1 MPLPFRVGVYLSDD
15 SLISI
20 ADDLMGSCEF
30 TGLAPGALESE
41 QGNVCTITLTLPE
54 DLSPGTSVYVGA
66 IADDKFAVEESDEG
80 NNTEYAEVTI
90 EGPESC
96 KGTFRAALQA
106 CHEAGGSSISECV
119 GQALVALRECQR
131 VQ

>member
-54 DLSPGTSVYVGA
+54 DLTPGTSVYIAA
-66 IADDKFAVEESDEG
+66 IADDEFAVEEGDEG
-80 NNTEYAEVTI
+80 NNTNYEEVTI
-90 EGPESC
+90 ERPCEGA
-96 KGTFRAALQA
+96 FRAALQA
-106 CHEAGGSSISECV
+106 CHEAGGSSVSGCI
-119 GQALVALRECQR
+119 GQALVALKECQR
-131 VQ
+131 GL